1 MTALHLQTEIQRLL
15 RREKNITVLEAIRM
29 LLRREEAPTDDD
41 DLSDEEVVELQGRVR
56 DMVSGKIKSVSEK
69 ESIRIIRAAGK
80 AQLKA

>member
-29 LLRREEAPTDDD
+29 LLRREEARTDAD

-56 DMVSGKIKSVSEK
+56 DMVSGKIKPVGEK

>member
-29 LLRREEAPTDDD
+29 LLRREEARTEDD

-56 DMVSGKIKSVSEK
+56 DMVSGKIKPVSEK
-69 ESIRIIRAAGK
+69 ASIRIIRAAGK